1 MSTFLCSLSNT
12 LLTLDSPSILVF
24 KNGEIVERG
33 NHKELLEL
41 NGVFAAMWAE
51 QIHAAEAE
59 AEAEPKKEAE

>member
-1 MSTFLCSLSNT
+1 M
-12 LLTLDSPSILVF
+12 F

-59 AEAEPKKEAE
+59 TEAEAKEEAE